1 MYSSLR
7 QKASENKG
15 GYTKYPE
22 RKKDI
27 LISTQSNQVDFEK
40 QITKANTV
48 MSRAKSLRPEL

>member
-7 QKASENKG
+7 QKANENKG

-27 LISTQSNQVDFEK
+27 LISTQSNQEMYDK
-40 QITKANTV
+40 QITKANSV
-48 MSRAKSLRPEL
+48 MSRAKTLRPEL